1 MRREKRELGCEERT
15 EEHEDR
21 ETWEGMFLFF
31 FFFYNFRRIY
41 VVVPVGV
48 VALI

>member
-1 MRREKRELGCEERT
+1 VRREKRELRSEERT

-21 ETWEGMFLFF
+21 ETWEAMFR